1 MDEGGSSGNVL
12 RNVKNFFGKLRGDKV
27 TEEEII
33 SMVNEG
39 HESGVLDADEAEMIH
54 NIFEYGDKE
63 ADEIMTHRKNIV
75 ALEGSSVLKE
85 ALDFILEQ
93 NHSRFPVYEGSLD
106 NIIGTVNLKD
116 AVKCNMQEENQ
127 QLPIKEV
134 EGLLRPARF
143 IPETRN
149 ISDLLKNMQKLKAHM
164 VIVVDEYGQTAGL
177 VTMEDILEEIVGNIQ
192 DEYDA
197 EEESIIRQPDG
208 SWLMLGTAPLE
219 EVEEC
224 LGVEF
229 GEEEIET
236 LNGLLTFI
244 LDRIPSENEDIRV
257 EREGYLF
264 QVLEVRNKIIYKVR
278 VTRLAPQEPDAEK
291 Q

>member
-1 MDEGGSSGNVL
+1 MDEGAGSGNVL
-12 RNVKNFFGKLRGDKV
+12 RNVRNFFGRIRGDKV

-39 HESGVLDADEAEMIH
+39 HESGVLDANEAEMIH
-54 NIFEYGDKE
+54 NIFEYSDKE

-75 ALEGSSVLKE
+75 ALEGSTLLKE
-85 ALDFILEQ
+85 ALDFILDQ

-116 AVKCNMQEENQ
+116 AVKCSMKEENQ
-127 QLPIKEV
+127 GLSLKEV
-134 EGLLRPARF
+134 EGLMRPARF

-149 ISDLLKNMQKLKAHM
+149 INDLLRNMQKQKAHM

-192 DEYDA
+192 DEYDS

-208 SWLMLGTAPLE
+208 SFLMLGTAPLE

-236 LNGLLTFI
+236 LNGLLVYM
-244 LDRIPSENEDIRV
+244 LDRIPSEDEDIQV
-257 EREGYLF
+257 EKAGYLF
-264 QVLEVRNKIIYKVR
+264 QVLEIRNKIIYKVR
-278 VTRLAPQEPDAEK
+278 VTKLEEEPDGSRE
-291 Q
+291 

>member
-1 MDEGGSSGNVL
+1 ML
-12 RNVKNFFGKLRGDKV
+12 RNVKSFFGKLRGDKV

-116 AVKCNMQEENQ
+116 AVKCNMQEKNQ

-219 EVEEC
+219 EVEGC

-229 GEEEIET
+229 GEEEIVA